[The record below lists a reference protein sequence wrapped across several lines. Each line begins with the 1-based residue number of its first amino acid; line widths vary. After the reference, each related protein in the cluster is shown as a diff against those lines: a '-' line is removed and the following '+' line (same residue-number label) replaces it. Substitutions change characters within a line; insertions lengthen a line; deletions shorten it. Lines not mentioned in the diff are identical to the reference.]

1 MDHPAIPPDP
11 ALAALADTRGPL
23 RRMSLLSIIGM
34 VFWMLVLG
42 MFTVMLLDPAMVGE
56 EAGATRRLL
65 AWSVLGVPVL
75 LHLWPVAALRG
86 AAKALTA
93 FATEPTESAATAAVR
108 AQRLYWRAAGICHLL
123 IVVWLLL
130 LAVLW
135 IATR

>member
-23 RRMSLLSIIGM
+23 RRMSLLSIVGM
-34 VFWMLVLG
+34 VFWMLMLG
-42 MFTVMLLDPAMVGE
+42 IFTVMLLDSRAIGEAMVTVE
-56 EAGATRRLL
+56 RVLT
-65 AWSVLGVPVL
+65 WSVLGAPVL

-86 AAKALTA
+86 AAKALSA
-93 FATEPTESAATAAVR
+93 FATEPSDAAALSALR
-108 AQRLYWRAAGICHLL
+108 AQRLYWRAAGICHLI
-123 IVVWLLL
+123 IVLWFLF